1 MKKIIVLVIATLLLS
16 ACTGG
21 VHHTTASILEASGG
35 VVVLGTPIRMNEE
48 AVPIADVSRAIT
60 PYYYTT
66 WDYCMV
72 DGTRIDN
79 VSFTWI
85 DLGMAMVIDSE
96 VIYRPNLTERITECR
111 GTLTEG

>member
-1 MKKIIVLVIATLLLS
+1 MKKIIGLVVATMLLS
-16 ACTGG
+16 ACSAID
-21 VHHTTASILEASGG
+21 TAASAPETSGG
-35 VVVLGTPIRMNEE
+35 MIVMNTAVRTMEE
-48 AVPIADVSRAIT
+48 AVPITDVSRVIA

-66 WDYCMV
+66 WDYCMI

-79 VSFTWI
+79 VSFTWT
-85 DLGMAMVIDSE
+85 DLGMAMVIGSE